1 MLVLLHGE
9 KPVLS
14 EAEAEADVTLLA
26 KATTEIVYF
35 IINLLNAVSCLRFQ
49 PPSRDKLI

>member
-14 EAEAEADVTLLA
+14 EAEAEADVTMLA
-26 KATTEIVYF
+26 KATTAIVYF
-35 IINLLNAVSCLRFQ
+35 IINLLIVVNCLRF
-49 PPSRDKLI
+49 